1 LKIKR
6 THKQIVRYTHSH
18 KERLYSTRSSVLNAL
33 KIIRLFGRNQKL
45 KKQERGGR
53 RQKGGAPPFINIKYV
68 QNSSL
73 EVVVNTECNV
83 VTIEVYTPYVAV
95 IICALSLNRLPT
107 SETNVSY
114 EAKLLVQVNSNTWL
128 QTY

>member
-1 LKIKR
+1 MKINR

-45 KKQERGGR
+45 KKQERGVRSLSGV
-53 RQKGGAPPFINIKYV
+53 PLFINIKYV

-95 IICALSLNRLPT
+95 IICTLSLNRLPT

-114 EAKLLVQVNSNTWL
+114 ETKLLVQVNSNTWL

>member
-45 KKQERGGR
+45 KKQERGVRSLSGV
-53 RQKGGAPPFINIKYV
+53 PLFINIKYV

>member
-1 LKIKR
+1 MKINR
-6 THKQIVRYTHSH
+6 TYKQIVRYTHSH
-18 KERLYSTRSSVLNAL
+18 KERLYSTRSSVSNAL
-33 KIIRLFGRNQKL
+33 KIIRLFGRNRIL
-45 KKQERGGR
+45 KKQERGVRSLSGVSL
-53 RQKGGAPPFINIKYV
+53 FINIKYV

>member
-1 LKIKR
+1 MKINR

-18 KERLYSTRSSVLNAL
+18 KERLYSTQNSVLNAL

-45 KKQERGGR
+45 KKQERGVRSLSGV
-53 RQKGGAPPFINIKYV
+53 PLFINIKYV

>member
-1 LKIKR
+1 MKINR

-18 KERLYSTRSSVLNAL
+18 KGRPYSTRSSVSNAL
-33 KIIRLFGRNQKL
+33 KIIRLFGRNRIL
-45 KKQERGGR
+45 KKQERGVRSLSGV
-53 RQKGGAPPFINIKYV
+53 PLFINIKYV

-114 EAKLLVQVNSNTWL
+114 EAKFLVQVNSNTRL

>member
-1 LKIKR
+1 MKINR
-6 THKQIVRYTHSH
+6 THKQIVRYAHSY
-18 KERLYSTRSSVLNAL
+18 KERLYCTRSSIANAL
-33 KIIRLFGRNQKL
+33 KTIILFGRNQNL
-45 KKQERGGR
+45 KKQEREVRSLSGV
-53 RQKGGAPPFINIKYV
+53 PLFINIKYV

-83 VTIEVYTPYVAV
+83 VTIEVYTPYVVV

>member
-1 LKIKR
+1 MKINR
-6 THKQIVRYTHSH
+6 TYKQIVRYTHSH
-18 KERLYSTRSSVLNAL
+18 KERLYSTRSSVSNAL
-33 KIIRLFGRNQKL
+33 KIIRLFGRNRIL
-45 KKQERGGR
+45 KKQERGVRSLSGV
-53 RQKGGAPPFINIKYV
+53 PLFINIKYV

>member
-1 LKIKR
+1 MKINR

-18 KERLYSTRSSVLNAL
+18 KERLYSTRSYSSNAL
-33 KIIRLFGRNQKL
+33 KTIRLFGRNQKL
-45 KKQERGGR
+45 KKQERGVRSLSGV
-53 RQKGGAPPFINIKYV
+53 PLFINIKYV

-114 EAKLLVQVNSNTWL
+114 EAKLLVQVNSNTRL

>member
-1 LKIKR
+1 MKINR
-6 THKQIVRYTHSH
+6 TYKQIVRYAHSY
-18 KERLYSTRSSVLNAL
+18 KERLYCTRSSISNAL
-33 KIIRLFGRNQKL
+33 KTIILFGRNQNL
-45 KKQERGGR
+45 KKQERGVRSLSGV
-53 RQKGGAPPFINIKYV
+53 PLFINIKYV

>member
-1 LKIKR
+1 MKINR

-45 KKQERGGR
+45 KKQERGVRSLSGV
-53 RQKGGAPPFINIKYV
+53 PLFINIKYV

-73 EVVVNTECNV
+73 EVVVYTESNV

>member
-1 LKIKR
+1 MKINR

-18 KERLYSTRSSVLNAL
+18 KERLYSTRSSVLNVL

-45 KKQERGGR
+45 KKQERGVRSLSGV
-53 RQKGGAPPFINIKYV
+53 PLFINIKYV

-95 IICALSLNRLPT
+95 IICTLSLNRLPT

-114 EAKLLVQVNSNTWL
+114 ETKLLVQVNSNTWL